1 MAVCEINLND
11 IKSVN
16 SSWIFFKNDTHI
28 RATRKLLIEILNQ
41 SIINQE
47 FYSRAV
53 SELQDMYDYRKS
65 TAKNKWEDIPTPEQI
80 NSAYLLDAVNLK
92 LKRDNI
98 LADMHE
104 VHGISYAWSEFLN
117 KKNKYIV
124 LASQARVALK
134 QIKK

>member
-1 MAVCEINLND
+1 MAVCEINLDD

-28 RATRKLLIEILNQ
+28 RATRELLIEILNQ
-41 SIINQE
+41 SRINQE

-80 NSAYLLDAVNLK
+80 NSAYLLDAINLK

-98 LADMHE
+98 LTDMHE

-117 KKNKYIV
+117 KKNKYLVI
-124 LASQARVALK
+124 ASQARVALK